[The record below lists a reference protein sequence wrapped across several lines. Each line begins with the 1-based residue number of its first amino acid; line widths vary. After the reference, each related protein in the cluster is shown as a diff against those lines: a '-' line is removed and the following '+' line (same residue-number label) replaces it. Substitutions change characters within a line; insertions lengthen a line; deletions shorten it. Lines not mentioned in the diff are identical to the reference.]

1 MQYVRYHTLRVHT
14 GWLPPVGHPQGVS
27 PEGVPWGPS
36 KTGILHIGY
45 YGSGSPLLGCTC
57 TKWSFW
63 GWTYTGG
70 AHKGVIPGDVIL
82 RYLGVVCQHDVSHL
96 GCIINHM
103 LHQIPGCV
111 VWGTPRN
118 VSFWGGTY
126 RVLRLW
132 QSTFGGIHM
141 GS

>member
-1 MQYVRYHTLRVHT
+1 MSGITPCGCILGGCRQWGTPGGWALRGPPGTLQKRYIRGRKTAIFRSTFERYMAKVTFWGLDLYGR
-14 GWLPPVGHPQGVS
+14 GSQGGHPR
-27 PEGVPWGPS
+27 
-36 KTGILHIGY
+36 
-45 YGSGSPLLGCTC
+45 GCH
-57 TKWSFW
+57 F
-63 GWTYTGG
+63 G
-70 AHKGVIPGDVIL
+70 
-82 RYLGVVCQHDVSHL
+82 YLGVVCQHDVSHL

-132 QSTFGGIHM
+132 QSTFGGVHM